1 MTGNISSG
9 RVGLY
14 FGSFNPIHLGHLV
27 IANHMVNRAELDEVW
42 MVVTPTSPFK
52 LNDEII
58 PEHQRLQ
65 MVRLAVAE
73 NPSIFPSDIEFQLDR
88 PNYTSNTLIHLRA
101 KYPEILF
108 SVIIGEDN
116 FENLHRWEGYKD
128 IISNHRI
135 LVYPRRVST
144 HSMPPKSAPK
154 SAEGTVV
161 SEDQIVLFT
170 AAPMIAIS
178 SSYIREAILLKQDIQ
193 YLLPDPVISYIG
205 NNHLYEDLDHKA
217 ID

>member
-1 MTGNISSG
+1 MTGRTTSG
-9 RVGLY
+9 TVGLY

-27 IANHMVNRAELDEVW
+27 IANHMVNRADLDEVW

-52 LNDEII
+52 LNDDMI

-73 NPSIFPSDIEFQLDR
+73 NSSIYASDVEFHLPR
-88 PNYTSNTLIHLRA
+88 PNYTANTLKHLRED
-101 KYPEILF
+101 YPQIEF

-116 FENLHRWEGYKD
+116 FENLHRWEEHEE

-135 LVYPRRVST
+135 LVYPRKVSSPNIPT
-144 HSMPPKSAPK
+144 PEALNAGES
-154 SAEGTVV
+154 TTV
-161 SEDQIVLFT
+161 SEEQVVVFT
-170 AAPMIAIS
+170 QAPMIAIS
-178 SSYIREAILLKQDIQ
+178 SSYIRDAILEKQDIQ

-205 NNHLYEDLDHKA
+205 NNHLYEKSQS
-217 ID
+217 

>member
-1 MTGNISSG
+1 MTGRATSG

-27 IANHMVNRAELDEVW
+27 IANHMVNIADLDEVW

-52 LNDEII
+52 LDDEII
-58 PEHQRLQ
+58 PEQQRLQ

-73 NPSIFPSDIEFQLDR
+73 SSSIYVSNVEFHLPR
-88 PNYTSNTLIHLRA
+88 PNYTANTLRHLRSEH
-101 KYPEILF
+101 PEIEF

-116 FENLHRWEGYKD
+116 FENLHRWHEYED

-135 LVYPRRVST
+135 LVYPRRVRSPNI
-144 HSMPPKSAPK
+144 PPSNAPNK
-154 SAEGTVV
+154 EGKPLVGKDQVV
-161 SEDQIVLFT
+161 VFT
-170 AAPMIAIS
+170 EAPMIAIS
-178 SSYIREAILLKQDIQ
+178 SSYIRKAILDKQDIQ

-205 NNHLYEDLDHKA
+205 NNHLYEKS
-217 ID
+217 

>member
-1 MTGNISSG
+1 MTGRTTSG
-9 RVGLY
+9 TVGLY

-27 IANHMVNRAELDEVW
+27 IANHMVNRADLDEVW

-52 LNDEII
+52 LDDEMI

-73 NPSIFPSDIEFQLDR
+73 NSSIYASDVEFHLPR
-88 PNYTSNTLIHLRA
+88 PNYTATTLKHLREE
-101 KYPEILF
+101 YPQIEF

-116 FENLHRWEGYKD
+116 FENLHRWEEHEE

-135 LVYPRRVST
+135 LVYPRRVS
-144 HSMPPKSAPK
+144 SPNIPPPEAPK
-154 SAEGTVV
+154 AGGPTTV
-161 SEDQIVLFT
+161 SEDQVVVFT
-170 AAPMIAIS
+170 QAPMIAIS
-178 SSYIREAILLKQDIQ
+178 SSYIRDAILEKQDIQ

-205 NNHLYEDLDHKA
+205 NNHLYEKRQS
-217 ID
+217 

>member
-1 MTGNISSG
+1 MNGRTESG

-27 IANHMVNRAELDEVW
+27 IANHMVNRADLDEVW

-52 LNDEII
+52 LDDEMI
-58 PEHQRLQ
+58 PEEHRLQ

-73 NPSIFPSDIEFQLDR
+73 NPLIFPSDIEFRLDR
-88 PNYTSNTLIHLRA
+88 PNFTSATLQHLRE
-101 KYPEILF
+101 KFSSIEF
-108 SVIIGEDN
+108 SVILGEDN

-135 LVYPRRVST
+135 LVYPRRVRSPNV
-144 HSMPPKSAPK
+144 PPSDAPNK
-154 SAEGTVV
+154 NGRTIIE
-161 SEDQIVLFT
+161 EDQIVLFT

-178 SSYIREAILLKQDIQ
+178 SSYIREAILDKQDVQ

-205 NNHLYEDLDHKA
+205 NNHLYEHNS
-217 ID
+217 